1 MIFSDMGTVF
11 QFLLKNRIVET
22 KTTTKRRSKPG
33 EAEVA
38 HILNSWGIDELE
50 GFEEFLNSQ
59 GFSLYEATD
68 QDYKGIALGGKMW
81 MLIRRPQYDISSF
94 LSIDPTVEAIRIKD
108 TESKEVLGVW
118 FLHIWLM
125 YLYLTYTRIGRS
137 PEQVS
142 KYEDTFFIADD
153 LIDAVR
159 EHLERVRSL
168 QLESEAQKRL
178 VDILDS
184 EKGTDV
190 NRRVKGFTDV
200 MAKSNL
206 IQKVSENEYQQTLIG
221 AIEIAEAFRSVMLGT
236 LVKEDSVIQ
245 NLDQL
250 AVG

>member
-1 MIFSDMGTVF
+1 MGTVF

-22 KTTTKRRSKPG
+22 KTTAKRRSKPG
-33 EAEVA
+33 ETEAA
-38 HILNSWGIDELE
+38 HILDSWGLEELE

-59 GFSLYEATD
+59 GFSLYEASD
-68 QDYKGIALGGKMW
+68 QDYKGIAFGGKMW
-81 MLIRRPQYDISSF
+81 MLVRRPQDEISTF
-94 LSIDPTVEAIRIKD
+94 LSIDPTMEAIRIKD
-108 TESKEVLGVW
+108 IESKEVLGVW

-125 YLYLTYTRIGRS
+125 YLYLTYTKIGRS

-159 EHLERVRSL
+159 EHLDRVRSL
-168 QLESEAQKRL
+168 QLEEDSQKRL

-190 NRRVKGFTDV
+190 NRRVKGFIDV
-200 MAKSNL
+200 MLKSNL

-221 AIEIAEAFRSVMLGT
+221 AIEIAEAFRSLMMGT
-236 LVKEDSVIQ
+236 IVNEDSVMQ
-245 NLDQL
+245 NLNQL